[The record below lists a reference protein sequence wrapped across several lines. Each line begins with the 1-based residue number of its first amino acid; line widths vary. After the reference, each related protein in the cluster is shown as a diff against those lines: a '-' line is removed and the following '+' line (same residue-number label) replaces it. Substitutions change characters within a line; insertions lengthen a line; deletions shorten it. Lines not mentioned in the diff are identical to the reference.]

1 MRISCR
7 AFSGS
12 IEIAFAAS
20 HLWLER
26 DCDPKHIAASRKRF
40 KSLFSLI
47 ATGILALLAS
57 VGTVHAQASLH
68 QPFLYEYKAYT
79 GSEDPLNESRME
91 VALSYNQR
99 LWAAFNY
106 FKDHMKS
113 MDYDADGQAFVDFFN
128 SDGDIRDSSLI
139 GEFAWEHWGQWGIS
153 ARYCDDFLLVYYRPD
168 VEFKASLTAQDIHM
182 APWVRAANRNTTR
195 RATDKFIDV
204 FSLPILDW
212 IIVDQIERQRSE
224 NVDIPAC
231 IRDDFFDR
239 GPEWTVGLYDH
250 FKLDNFPFKQH
261 QRYEYQYAACDAGDI
276 GEHKRQRR
284 LLTRWKSPHGGWTE
298 DWQEG
303 EWETIADCHPP
314 RVMKTFYHDQCF
326 ASQIGYA
333 GEMVPRVWVQHLVE
347 VPDPA
352 APDGTNW
359 VLSDPDGNIN
369 PTMTPELFY
378 SMCDENAPPVIESVV
393 QGPKMSVETIACD
406 DRYARPY
413 RPEVPWTGDIVRTET
428 WNEILQR
435 VPFEELSELRIRENI
450 QVNEVDTCTRQL
462 REDEG
467 NWDYSTQATCRYEG
481 VYNIRRKIFIV
492 YEDRGRTGPHANTST
507 MSALRTEYGSW
518 EAWQNACYRSVGSSF
533 TQTRNVGCGR
543 GYSGYIVERR
553 DVTRASTRHE
563 VLTSLDRDYDV
574 PGPWTRLDNRCY
586 YIATDTWNEER
597 IVCDIGDWYH
607 RERRTLTHSRRIW
620 EDRSKG
626 QNDLG
631 VSSSAWRDITRSRLI
646 FWDFHGLPNDET
658 YDWKRANCGRPGQI
672 GGVTP
677 SHPGVSPSGNPDDNN
692 SYDVDGDGRGDY
704 RTYAEAVQAGHS
716 GTIRSVD
723 GGCGGCNGPRNSG
736 GSEGSNGSD
745 NNGNGGGSFWDKV
758 KDFFSGRR
766 R

>member
-1 MRISCR
+1 MRICFR

-12 IEIAFAAS
+12 IEITFAAS
-20 HLWLER
+20 RLWLER

-40 KSLFSLI
+40 KSLFSPVAAGL
-47 ATGILALLAS
+47 LALLAS

-68 QPFLYEYKAYT
+68 QPFLDEYKAYT

-168 VEFKASLTAQDIHM
+168 VKFKASLTAQDIHM

-261 QRYEYQYAACDAGDI
+261 QRYEYQNAACDAGDI

-284 LLTRWKSPHGGWTE
+284 LLTRWKSPLGGWTE

-326 ASQIGYA
+326 ASQIGYS

-378 SMCDENAPPVIESVV
+378 SMCDENAPPVIESVE
-393 QGPKMSVETIACD
+393 QGPQTSVETIACD

-518 EAWQNACYRSVGSSF
+518 EVWQNACYRSVGSSF
-533 TQTRNVGCGR
+533 TQYQNMACGS
-543 GYSGYIVERR
+543 GYSGYVRERR
-553 DVTRASTRHE
+553 TVTRVSTRHE
-563 VLTSLDRDYDV
+563 QHTSLDRDYDTYD
-574 PGPWTRLDNRCY
+574 PWNLVDNQCY
-586 YIATDTWNEER
+586 YDATDTWIEQQNE
-597 IVCDIGDWYH
+597 CW
-607 RERRTLTHSRRIW
+607 RTGTPYMHPNFYYLQQRTVTHSWRIW
-620 EDRSKG
+620 EDQSKG
-626 QNDLG
+626 VQDLG
-631 VSSSAWRDITRSRLI
+631 VTRGTWR
-646 FWDFHGLPNDET
+646 N
-658 YDWKRANCGRPGQI
+658 I
-672 GGVTP
+672 GGWRLFPVDDDQRWDWRQSNCRYPGRIGVVTP
-677 SHPGVSPSGNPDDNN
+677 SHPSVSPSDNDDGET

-704 RTYAEAVQAGHS
+704 NTYSEAIEAGHS
-716 GTIRSVD
+716 GTIRAVD
-723 GGCGGCNGPRNSG
+723 GGCGGCRGPRGGNNGSGEDRDDAPG
-736 GSEGSNGSD
+736 GS
-745 NNGNGGGSFWDKV
+745 GGGSFWDKV
-758 KDFFSGRR
+758 KDFFGF
-766 R
+766 